1 MREDHRTLEVLGD
14 RWTLLI
20 RRDIIFGGARRF
32 RELLRSQERIASNIL
47 ADRLRML
54 VEAGLLTRS
63 GDPNQK
69 QKAVYSLREGDR
81 PRAGVRP
88 DRRLGQSLAS
98 GDRGAQH
105 PGKIGSERTRIGQPM
120 LAHGAENQNLRT

>member
-1 MREDHRTLEVLGD
+1 MLGD
-14 RWTLLI
+14 RWTLSI

-32 RELLRSQERIASNIL
+32 RELLRSEERIASNIL

-69 QKAVYSLREGDR
+69 QKAVYSLIEKAIALVPVFAQIGAWGSRWLPATEALSI
-81 PRAGVRP
+81 RA
-88 DRRLGQSLAS
+88 RLMEAGGPL
-98 GDRGAQH
+98 
-105 PGKIGSERTRIGQPM
+105 
-120 LAHGAENQNLRT
+120 L